1 MAPRGQLA
9 ERVDTD
15 PLKRQLQK
23 LSSITGP
30 TPSSYSE
37 IDSIGT
43 DLWNTCRLTLCSRV
57 EEKREHIA
65 LSRVRAFAFLLIDH
79 GTSNTAS
86 GHARVLR
93 AAFTAARFCIEDA
106 ELELALSIMTVVAQR
121 LENLKASTPAIDL
134 ETFQSFVAEN
144 FAFRVQLHYLE
155 GRLDLAEHL
164 FGKVPKTY
172 SINNG
177 ETVVQIFYNIGCHAL
192 ASVQNNVAIKWLERA
207 AIRVDECN
215 EHPKPKRTGFDHL
228 ELLVRHNLARTYMSM
243 DTSQTKEKMAEQ
255 LQILKEKYGGN
266 PAVIFLQLET
276 LRPEN
281 EEDKAEFFKVLG
293 WVFTG
298 LQFTERSFELAMRYL
313 KYGGELSEDHVLQA
327 FQLLLKHVPLARTD
341 WVDRS
346 FIALVSQALSTS
358 LGEHTKIEVICDAA
372 QILNSRGFKMLSEQ
386 ATHAALAFIWKH
398 ISTGF
403 ETNYSVAQKW
413 CLIAL
418 NTTIFEACSYT
429 NRVQIQKKF
438 VSLGLDGFDAPSARK
453 MLSVIP
459 LHNIIDPQGGFKNDF
474 QVLFLM
480 WRLAL
485 LECKDEKPDCTCQ
498 QILQN
503 SPPAGHPQRLQFI
516 QACTLE
522 AQRLKKSAEVMKC
535 LHDFIKE
542 VQEGSEN
549 PESLSDGFLEREEIL
564 FLIYVLSNEVD
575 SGNLAA
581 PVVALMAHNII
592 LATYMM
598 QQEAQDD
605 YVAIEQEWVFQKCY
619 ALVCILLENS
629 KLEMVE
635 ALMKT
640 LKELIIFLQSKETDN
655 PRPEGETT
663 LVDAIGPRYLLL
675 VLILNVCRARSTQAD
690 EEAKSHY
697 YEKVRT
703 GLLNLRNSRIFPEL
717 DDAMESLLWGLCF
730 EACIHGQ
737 EWDMALWAFHNS
749 SQCDGGKMS
758 AQYMETILSKSVPS
772 KYKVWLVR
780 EIIRQIY
787 SKDSLDSLLLTP
799 SRSNLPYYLQVLFHL
814 CITARNHE
822 ETIPSELEFYDDDC
836 LSNVWG
842 KDDAVQMTYFQ
853 IAESILDQVIAS
865 SFDDDYLQSH
875 EHIQMHCHKDPESDE
890 MSQSECEH
898 YTYPIE
904 ELGKLASLSF
914 NQAMD
919 FYAEGRD
926 ELCKSWA
933 QRSVTMASLMRDDAG
948 DQLVAL
954 FEERLKALF

>member
-9 ERVDTD
+9 QRVDTD
-15 PLKRQLQK
+15 PLKRQIQK

-30 TPSSYSE
+30 TSSNYGE
-37 IDSIGT
+37 IDTI
-43 DLWNTCRLTLCSRV
+43 
-57 EEKREHIA
+57 
-65 LSRVRAFAFLLIDH
+65 VRAFAFLLIDH

-134 ETFQSFVAEN
+134 EIFQSFVAEN

-155 GRLDLAEHL
+155 GHLDLAEHL

-172 SINNG
+172 SIKNG
-177 ETVVQIFYNIGCHAL
+177 ETVVQIYYNIGYHAF
-192 ASVQNNVAIKWLERA
+192 ASFQNDVAIKWLERA
-207 AIRVDECN
+207 ATRIDECN
-215 EHPKPKRTGFDHL
+215 EHLKPKRSGFDHL
-228 ELLVRHNLARTYMSM
+228 ELLVRHTLARIYKSM
-243 DTSQTKEKMAEQ
+243 DTSETKDKMAEQ

-276 LRPEN
+276 LRPAN
-281 EEDKAEFFKVLG
+281 EEDKAEFFKGCLAG
-293 WVFTG
+293 
-298 LQFTERSFELAMRYL
+298 AMRYL
-313 KYGGELSEDHVLQA
+313 KYGGDLSEDHVLQA

-372 QILNSRGFKMLSEQ
+372 QILNSRGFETLSEQ

-403 ETNYSVAQKW
+403 ETDYSVAQEW

-418 NTTIFEACSYT
+418 NTKIFEACSYT
-429 NRVQIQKKF
+429 NKIQIQKKF

-485 LECKDEKPDCTCQ
+485 LECKGEKPNCTCQ

-522 AQRLKKSAEVMKC
+522 AQRLKKSVEVMKC
-535 LHDFIKE
+535 LHDFIEE

-549 PESLSDGFLEREEIL
+549 PESPSDGFLEREEIL

-581 PVVALMAHNII
+581 PVVTLMAHNII
-592 LATYMM
+592 LAAYMM

-605 YVAIEQEWVFQKCY
+605 YVAVEQEWVFQKCY

-675 VLILNVCRARSTQAD
+675 VLILNVCRARSAQAD

-758 AQYMETILSKSVPS
+758 AQYMETILSKSMPS

-799 SRSNLPYYLQVLFHL
+799 SRSNIPYYLQVLFHL
-814 CITARNHE
+814 CITARNRE

-842 KDDAVQMTYFQ
+842 KDGAVQMTYFQ

-933 QRSVTMASLMRDDAG
+933 QRSVNMASLMGDDAG
-948 DQLVAL
+948 DHLVAL